1 MLNPLRAIRLTWFFF
16 CLQGGS
22 AAAEFLRRD
31 GAMSAAAAREIV
43 AKCARPMLHA
53 RSLGFRHPVTG
64 EEISFAVE
72 PPPDFVDVFTEL
84 SKY

>member
-1 MLNPLRAIRLTWFFF
+1 MTWFFLVFF

-22 AAAEFLRRD
+22 AAGEFLRRD

-64 EEISFAVE
+64 EEISFAVD

>member
-1 MLNPLRAIRLTWFFF
+1 
-16 CLQGGS
+16 
-22 AAAEFLRRD
+22 
-31 GAMSAAAAREIV
+31 MSAAAAREIV

-64 EEISFAVE
+64 EEIGFAVD

-84 SKY
+84 SKH

>member
-1 MLNPLRAIRLTWFFF
+1 MGDDVYGRGA
-16 CLQGGS
+16 

-31 GAMSAAAAREIV
+31 GAMSADAAREIV

-53 RSLGFRHPVTG
+53 RSLGFAHPVSG
-64 EEISFAVE
+64 EEMSFAVD
-72 PPPDFVDVFTEL
+72 PPRDFVDVFNEL